1 MESQGDSIS
10 IEKGQV
16 LGDIVCARYQV
27 ANDIVLVWD
36 KEGNAR
42 CYLTNSLKKKPVLY
56 TIDGAEI
63 LFALVPSGHELLVLE
78 TKDKV
83 YYRDSHN
90 KELEGS
96 EKWKD
101 YYYEP
106 INQQFYRKDKAGNW
120 YNLEGNKMD
129 KPVFL
134 QDNVLVSLMGK
145 VSMRSLVFRKEE
157 LVCSPNFELVQI
169 GKLVYDKHLQLINY
183 LGERITEIGKCNVQ
197 FSAGDNLQ
205 EVRIGVNKVGFINE
219 QTQEV
224 CQIHGNEIKEYAGK
238 VELFDK
244 HNFKVFKSDEKV
256 FFLEDSSTSV
266 FCIDDI
272 PASLIPDSYMKFG
285 TFELVGVKDPSN
297 DYFVDINT
305 KQIFRIPEIEN
316 DLIQEVEN
324 DPVIIGTDSV
334 YNIKTNKRSITYCLN
349 DNCIF
354 SIENASVIPER
365 IEVVAGFESYYFIA
379 VVKGVRKLCYA
390 KNRSII
396 KLGEQN
402 LEISMIEGENNQ
414 LLLNVVGVNGE
425 HFVMDG
431 RNGYDKVSLAIC
443 DGKRI
448 VKVKDDTVKISNLV
462 LQKVELLNIGGSE
475 DAIINLNVQD
485 LELFRLPQDMFA
497 YPEQEELSIFS
508 GNIVKDVDFTEHIE
522 IGEHG
527 FYQATFLNY
536 LGQKSPV
543 MISSDTGRPLQLLG
557 KGHRLE
563 LVKNFDEATIQTAY
577 YLGINRMVGS
587 FTLSEDV
594 KERELLFS
602 VDSMS
607 SWIPFYDTHL
617 PIFGKIIEISGLE
630 DWEYILFESRE
641 GTNEK
646 EYVAV
651 EKIPPYRVLVEK
663 KSGKQQVKIIKG
675 EEIKLKAPERVSRI
689 KQLFYEDPGYLVEL
703 D

>member
-1 MESQGDSIS
+1 MNMKSQRDSIS

-16 LGDIVCARYQV
+16 LGGLVCEHYQV
-27 ANDIVLVWD
+27 ANDIVLIWD
-36 KEGNAR
+36 KEGKTR
-42 CYLTNSLKKKPVLY
+42 CYLTKNLKKDPELY
-56 TIDGAEI
+56 TIGGAVVQ
-63 LFALVPSGHELLVLE
+63 FAFIPASHELLVLE

-83 YYRDSHN
+83 YYRDFQN

-96 EKWKD
+96 NKWED

-106 INQQFYRKDKAGNW
+106 INQQFYRKDKADNW

-157 LVCSPNFELVQI
+157 LVCSPNYELVQI
-169 GKLVYDKHLQLINY
+169 GKLVYDKYLQLVNY

-197 FSAGDNLQ
+197 FSKGDNLQ
-205 EVRIGVNKVGFINE
+205 EVRIGVNRVGFINE
-219 QTQEV
+219 QTKEV
-224 CQIHGNEIKEYAGK
+224 CLIHGNEIKEYAGK

-316 DLIQEVEN
+316 DLIQEVGN
-324 DPVIIGTDSV
+324 DPVSVGTDSI
-334 YNIKTNKRSITYCLN
+334 YNIKTNKRSISYCLN

-354 SIENASVIPER
+354 SIENASVTPER
-365 IEVVAGFESYYFIA
+365 IEVVEGFESYYFIA
-379 VVKGVRKLCYA
+379 VIKGVRKLCY
-390 KNRSII
+390 KRDRSII

-402 LEISMIEGENNQ
+402 LEVSKIEGENNQ

-431 RNGYDKVSLAIC
+431 RNGYDKVSLATC

-448 VKVKDDTVKISNLV
+448 AKVKDDTIKISNLV
-462 LQKVELLNIGGSE
+462 LQKVELLNIGGTE

-485 LELFRLPQDMFA
+485 LELFR
-497 YPEQEELSIFS
+497 
-508 GNIVKDVDFTEHIE
+508 
-522 IGEHG
+522 
-527 FYQATFLNY
+527 
-536 LGQKSPV
+536 PV
-543 MISSDTGRPLQLLG
+543 S
-557 KGHRLE
+557 
-563 LVKNFDEATIQTAY
+563 Y
-577 YLGINRMVGS
+577 
-587 FTLSEDV
+587 
-594 KERELLFS
+594 
-602 VDSMS
+602 
-607 SWIPFYDTHL
+607 THL
-617 PIFGKIIEISGLE
+617 TLPT
-630 DWEYILFESRE
+630 IL
-641 GTNEK
+641 
-646 EYVAV
+646 
-651 EKIPPYRVLVEK
+651 RV
-663 KSGKQQVKIIKG
+663 
-675 EEIKLKAPERVSRI
+675 
-689 KQLFYEDPGYLVEL
+689 
-703 D
+703 